1 VLADGRRAAD
11 LVLVADGVGSA
22 ARAARARGAGD
33 RTGGGRNVATSAC
46 SACPSG
52 RPSAQALPG
61 DAAHAMCRPLSAGT
75 RWWRAV
81 SLTVSIVVQRF
92 RARSWCLPP
101 AAAREHGHARHQ
113 SFTGLITYFDY
124 CRIMESPIA
133 AFAFAALGQETRL
146 DLLRMLLAAGPSGLA
161 AGDIAARLGVA
172 PSTLSFHLRALDQA
186 GLIAATRQ
194 GRSLIYAAQV
204 DRLRALLTF
213 LADAC
218 CDGDP
223 ARCGDLHDLFDTPR
237 ETARM
242 KPATFNVLFLCTR
255 NSARSIMAEAILN
268 GMADGRFRAFSAGSD
283 PLQTGPLPEVLGQ
296 LKSLGHDVSG
306 LRSKSWNEFTG
317 PGAPRMD
324 FVIALCDTLNLQAC
338 PDFEGT
344 HVTAAWPL
352 PDPAKFAGTAA
363 ERATLLNEL
372 YAALHRRLGIFTS
385 LPFGTLDRMA
395 LKARLDE
402 LAQPL
407 AAGARA

>member
-1 VLADGRRAAD
+1 
-11 LVLVADGVGSA
+11 
-22 ARAARARGAGD
+22 
-33 RTGGGRNVATSAC
+33 
-46 SACPSG
+46 
-52 RPSAQALPG
+52 
-61 DAAHAMCRPLSAGT
+61 
-75 RWWRAV
+75 
-81 SLTVSIVVQRF
+81 
-92 RARSWCLPP
+92 
-101 AAAREHGHARHQ
+101 
-113 SFTGLITYFDY
+113 
-124 CRIMESPIA
+124 MESRIA

-146 DLLRMLLAAGPSGLA
+146 DLLRALLMAGPSGLA
-161 AGDIAARLGVA
+161 AGDIAARLGVP

-194 GRSLIYAAQV
+194 GRSLIYAAQLE
-204 DRLRALLTF
+204 RLRALFAF

-223 ARCGDLHDLFDTPR
+223 TRCGDLHRMFEPAG
-237 ETARM
+237 EIARM

-268 GMADGRFRAFSAGSD
+268 GMAEGRFRSFSAGSD
-283 PLQTGPLPEVLGQ
+283 PLQTGPLPEVLAQ
-296 LKSLGHDVSG
+296 LKGLGHDVSA
-306 LRSKSWNEFTG
+306 LRSKSWDEFTG
-317 PGAPRMD
+317 PDAPRMD

-352 PDPAKFAGTAA
+352 PDPAKFTGTAT

-385 LPFGTLDRMA
+385 LPFGALDRMA
-395 LKARLDE
+395 LKARIDE

-407 AAGARA
+407 AAAARA